1 MYVLLLYNNIAVV
14 KTIVLDLVQDS
25 QSGIMSDK
33 QSN

>member
-1 MYVLLLYNNIAVV
+1 MYALLLYNIIAVV